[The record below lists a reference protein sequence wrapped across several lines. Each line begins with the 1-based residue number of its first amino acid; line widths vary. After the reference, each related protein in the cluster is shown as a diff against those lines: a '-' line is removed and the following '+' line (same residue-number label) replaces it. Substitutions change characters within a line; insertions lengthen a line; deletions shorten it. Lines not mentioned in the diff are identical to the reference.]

1 MKFGLWRGNESA
13 GLWSFNVFHLE
24 IFTRWRLGFLFFF
37 LLLSTVTAFGDLAM
51 ADHGLIYSNGICTSS
66 ERVLFAF

>member
-1 MKFGLWRGNESA
+1 MERKLENA
-13 GLWSFNVFHLE
+13 GLRSFNVLHLE
-24 IFTRWRLGFLFFF
+24 IFTCRRLGFFFFF
-37 LLLSTVTAFGDLAM
+37 LLYTVTIFGDLAM

>member
-1 MKFGLWRGNESA
+1 MQGCGHLMYFTWKFLPIGDL
-13 GLWSFNVFHLE
+13 V
-24 IFTRWRLGFLFFF
+24 FFF
-37 LLLSTVTAFGDLAM
+37 FFFFLLSTVTAFGDLAM